1 MAPASALFDRMHRLA
16 GPFIICVQALANNQA
31 NAQAGAM
38 PSPASQQEAAQ
49 HPASGNEQ
57 PTSAAS
63 GASEVCRTLEQAAE
77 SGLPV
82 EFLARVI
89 WQESRFN
96 ANAVSTKGAQG
107 IAQFMPQTAGWH
119 GLADPFNPI
128 EALRHS
134 ASYLHDLRA
143 Q

>member
-38 PSPASQQEAAQ
+38 PRPASQEEAAQ

-57 PTSAAS
+57 PTSAPS
-63 GASEVCRTLEQAAE
+63 GASEVCRTLEQAAAE

-82 EFLARVI
+82 EVLARVI

-96 ANAVSTKGAQG
+96 AKAGRTRGAQG
-107 IAQFMPQTAGWH
+107 IAQSMPQTAACH
-119 GLADPFNPI
+119 GPAEPLNPN
-128 EALRHS
+128 EAVRHS
-134 ASYLHDLRA
+134 ATYLHNR
-143 Q
+143 